1 MSQSLARALQILT
14 SLGEGDRS
22 LDQLAT
28 ELGVH
33 KTTVLRLL
41 RTMEAERFVRR
52 DPAHRYSL
60 GSRLFALA
68 DVAREQHVVRQVAA
82 PHLRELNRKTGQTVH
97 LAAWENGEVIYIDKL
112 DSVRSVRMYSQVGVP
127 AALHCTAVGKILLA
141 AQPERQ
147 REAIVES
154 LEYKAFTPNTITDP
168 DRLRDE
174 LQLSRE
180 RGWAQDRAEHESF
193 INCIGAPVI
202 DGTGRVVGAVS
213 LSVPD
218 VLLNYD
224 QVLELLPELLATT
237 GAISADY
244 TPTTTDNSL

>member
-14 SLGEGDRS
+14 SLGEGERT
-22 LDQLAT
+22 LDQLAV

-52 DPAHRYSL
+52 DAAHRYRL

-68 DVAREQHVVRQVAA
+68 DVAREQQVVREVAA
-82 PHLRELNRKTGQTVH
+82 PHLRELNQRTGQTVH

-127 AALHCTAVGKILLA
+127 AALHCTAVGKVLLA
-141 AQPERQ
+141 AQPKRQ
-147 REAIVES
+147 RDAVLAT
-154 LEYKAFTPNTITDP
+154 LEYTAYTPNTITDP
-168 DRLRDE
+168 DRLRAE
-174 LQLSRE
+174 LETVEE
-180 RGWAQDRAEHESF
+180 RGWAQDKAEHESF
-193 INCIGAPVI
+193 INCIGAPLK
-202 DGTGRVVGAVS
+202 DSTGRVVGAVS

-224 QVLELLPELLATT
+224 QVLELLPDLLATAN
-237 GAISADY
+237 AISADY
-244 TPTTTDNSL
+244 N

>member
-1 MSQSLARALQILT
+1 MSQSLARALQILA
-14 SLGEGDRS
+14 SLGEGERS

-41 RTMEAERFVRR
+41 RTMEADRFVRR
-52 DPAHRYSL
+52 DEAHRYRL

-68 DVAREQHVVRQVAA
+68 DAAREQHVVREVAA
-82 PHLRELNRKTGQTVH
+82 PHLRQLNQKTGQTVH

-112 DSVRSVRMYSQVGVP
+112 ESVRTIRMYSQVGVP

-141 AQPERQ
+141 AQPKRQ
-147 REAIVES
+147 REAVLAS
-154 LEYKAFTPNTITDP
+154 LDYHGYTPQTITSADA
-168 DRLRDE
+168 LRDE
-174 LQLSRE
+174 LDGVRT

-193 INCIGAPVI
+193 MNCIGAPVM
-202 DGTGRVVGAVS
+202 DQAGRIVGAVS
-213 LSVPD
+213 VSVPD
-218 VLLNYD
+218 VLLNYE

-237 GAISADY
+237 QAISADY
-244 TPTTTDNSL
+244 N

>member
-1 MSQSLARALQILT
+1 MSQSLGRALQILT
-14 SLGEGDRS
+14 SLGEGERS
-22 LDQLAT
+22 LDQLAA

-52 DPAHRYSL
+52 DAQHRYSL

-82 PHLRELNRKTGQTVH
+82 PHLRELNQKTGQTVH

-127 AALHCTAVGKILLA
+127 AALHCTAVGKVLLA
-141 AQPERQ
+141 AQPKRQ
-147 REAIVES
+147 REAVLQS
-154 LEYKAFTPNTITDP
+154 LDYKAFTPNTITDA

-174 LQLSRE
+174 LQVTTE
-180 RGWAQDRAEHESF
+180 RGWAQDKAEHESF
-193 INCIGAPVI
+193 INCIGAPLT
-202 DGTGRVVGAVS
+202 DSTGRVVGAVS

-218 VLLNYD
+218 VLLNYE
-224 QVLELLPELLATT
+224 QVLELLPDLLATAR
-237 GAISADY
+237 AISADY
-244 TPTTTDNSL
+244 N

>member
-1 MSQSLARALQILT
+1 MSQSLGRALQILAN
-14 SLGEGDRS
+14 LGEGERS

-52 DPAHRYSL
+52 DAAHRYRL

-68 DVAREQHVVRQVAA
+68 DVAREQHVVRDVAA
-82 PHLRELNRKTGQTVH
+82 PHLRELNQKTGQTVH
-97 LAAWENGEVIYIDKL
+97 LAAWDNGEVVYIDKL

-127 AALHCTAVGKILLA
+127 AALHCTAVGKVLLA

-147 REAIVES
+147 REALLASID
-154 LEYKAFTPNTITDP
+154 YHAYTPHTITDP
-168 DRLRDE
+168 DTLRDE
-174 LQLSRE
+174 LDQVRA

-193 INCIGAPVI
+193 INCIGAPVA
-202 DGTGRVVGAVS
+202 DQHGRIVGAVS

-218 VLLNYD
+218 VLLDYG

-237 GAISADY
+237 KAISADY
-244 TPTTTDNSL
+244 N

>member
-1 MSQSLARALQILT
+1 MSQSLGRALQILS

-22 LDQLAT
+22 LDQLAA

-52 DPAHRYSL
+52 DASHRYRL

-68 DVAREQHVVRQVAA
+68 DVAREQHVVREVAA
-82 PHLRELNRKTGQTVH
+82 PHLRQLNQKTGQTVH
-97 LAAWENGEVIYIDKL
+97 LAAWENGEAIYIDKL

-127 AALHCTAVGKILLA
+127 AALHCTAVGKVLLA
-141 AQPERQ
+141 AQPKRQ
-147 REAIVES
+147 REALLAS
-154 LEYKAFTPNTITDP
+154 MDYHEYTLNTITDA

-174 LQLSRE
+174 LATTNE

-193 INCIGAPVI
+193 INCIGAPI
-202 DGTGRVVGAVS
+202 KDREGRVVGAVS
-213 LSVPD
+213 VSVPD
-218 VLLNYD
+218 VLLNYE
-224 QVLELLPELLATT
+224 QVLELLPDLLATAT
-237 GAISADY
+237 AISADY
-244 TPTTTDNSL
+244 N